1 MLMDLA
7 QLSVPPATSARM
19 KLPIISPLAVATA
32 LLLAGSVV
40 AAEKKVD
47 FALHVQ
53 PILAAKCIKCHG
65 SGKASGGIAFN
76 TRERALAA
84 AESGEPAIVPG
95 KPKESEL
102 LKRVSSSDESVRM
115 PPEGK
120 SLSAAEIEV
129 LRSWIAGGAEWSKH
143 WSFRPLTKPEI
154 PAVQAGTWPQNEI
167 DRFVLSQLED
177 TGLKP
182 SPRADKVALVRRA
195 YYDLTGL
202 PPSPR
207 QVADFVND
215 HRQDSW
221 ERLIDALLA
230 SEHYGEHWGRKWLD
244 VVRYAETNS
253 FERDNPKPHVWRYR
267 DYVIRSLNADKPY
280 DIFLREQLAGDEL
293 SVVTAD
299 SLIATG
305 FYRLGVWDDEPA
317 DRDLALYEGMD
328 DLVTTIGQGF
338 LGLTFNCARC
348 HDHKIDPILQADYY
362 QLVSFVRNITPMQTS
377 GPNIEEPIFPTEE
390 SRKKYDQ
397 AVASRTEKLNELQA
411 EITRLE
417 KKFIAAFDADRVAT
431 RDIDEL
437 KYSFYRDTWEKLPDF
452 DTLKTEDQ
460 GKIESGLF
468 DISLAS
474 REFSFGFVFT
484 GTLKVPT
491 DGEYT
496 FYLDSDDGSRL
507 SIDGKPV
514 IEYDGIHGEGSEHSA
529 RLTLKAGRT
538 PIRVDYFQGPTGEK
552 GLSVAWSGP
561 EFKRRPL
568 SVSKLAPAKQID
580 IVRLFK
586 GNGKEFLGVEETNRY
601 TKTLAQLEELKKDLP
616 VDRALCVKEMGPIV
630 PDVFVLGRGM
640 PASPGAKVEPAFPS
654 LFESP
659 KPQIPLPRP
668 NQKSAGRRTALAN
681 WIASRDNMLTA
692 RVMVNR
698 VWQGHFG
705 RGIVRSPNNFG
716 GIGVPPTH
724 PQLLDW
730 LAVDFMD
737 GGWKLKRLHKLLMMS
752 ATYQQ
757 SSAGNPEGLAKDPAN
772 NLFWRHDLRRLSAEE
787 LRDSIYAVD
796 GRLNLKQF
804 GPSIYP
810 EIQAEVLQGQSIP
823 GNGWPVSPPEE
834 QARRSVYVHVKRSL
848 ILPMLANF
856 DFPETDTS
864 CEARF
869 TTTQPGQSFVLLN
882 SKFIGDQA
890 AAFAERLKKEAGDDL
905 DAQVKL
911 AYRLTTCREATA
923 KDLERARG
931 LVASYETKHGQNRDQ
946 ALTKFCLFMFNLNEF
961 LYLD

>member
-1 MLMDLA
+1 
-7 QLSVPPATSARM
+7 M
-19 KLPIISPLAVATA
+19 KHHSISTFVIACA
-32 LLLAGSVV
+32 LLLAGPVL
-40 AAEKKVD
+40 AADKQVD

-76 TRERALAA
+76 TRDRALAA
-84 AESGEPAIVPG
+84 AESGAPAIVPG

-102 LKRVSSSDESVRM
+102 LQRVSSIDDSVRM

-120 SLSAAEIEV
+120 SLSAAEIDV
-129 LRSWIAGGAEWSKH
+129 LRRWIAEGAEWSKH
-143 WSFRPLTKPEI
+143 WSFRPVKKQEA
-154 PAVQAGTWPQNEI
+154 PATQDRAWSQNEI
-167 DRFVLSQLED
+167 DRFVLSKLEGA
-177 TGLKP
+177 GLKP
-182 SPRADKVALVRRA
+182 SPRADQVALVRRA
-195 YYDLTGL
+195 YYDLIGL

-207 QVADFVND
+207 QVADFVGD
-215 HRQDSW
+215 ERPDRW

-267 DYVIRSLNADKPY
+267 DYVIRSLNSDKPY
-280 DIFLREQLAGDEL
+280 DQFIREQLAGDEL
-293 SVVTAD
+293 PVVTAD

-305 FYRLGVWDDEPA
+305 FCRLGVWDDEPA

-338 LGLTFNCARC
+338 MGLTFNCARC
-348 HDHKIDPILQADYY
+348 HDHKIDPISQADYY
-362 QLVSFVRNITPMQTS
+362 QLVAFVRNITPMQTS
-377 GPNIEEPIFPTEE
+377 GPNIEEPIFQNEE
-390 SRKKYDQ
+390 SRKQYEI
-397 AVASRTEKLNELQA
+397 AVSSRTEKLNEIQG

-417 KKFIAAFDADRVAT
+417 KKFIAAFDADRAAT

-452 DTLKTEDQ
+452 DNLKAEDQ
-460 GKIESGLF
+460 GKIESGLL
-468 DISLAS
+468 DISLAT
-474 REFSFGFVFT
+474 REFSFGFVFS
-484 GTLKVPT
+484 GALKVPA

-507 SIDGKPV
+507 SIDGRTV
-514 IEYDGIHGEGSEHSA
+514 IEYDGIHGEGTERSA
-529 RLTLKAGRT
+529 KLTLKAGRT
-538 PIRVDYFQGPTGEK
+538 LIRVDYFQGPTGEK

-561 EFKRRPL
+561 ELKRRSL
-568 SVSKLAPAKQID
+568 SVNKVEPAKQID

-586 GNGKEFLGVEETNRY
+586 GNGKEFLGAEETNRY
-601 TKTLAQLEELKKDLP
+601 IKALTQLEELKKDLP
-616 VDRALCVKEMGPIV
+616 VDKALCVKEMGPIA
-630 PDVFVLGRGM
+630 PDVFILGRGM
-640 PASPGAKVEPAFPS
+640 PGNPGTKVEPAFPA

-659 KPQIPLPRP
+659 KPPIPTPKP
-668 NQKSAGRRTALAN
+668 DQKSAGRRTALAN
-681 WIASRDNMLTA
+681 WIASRDNLLTA

-698 VWQGHFG
+698 IWQGHFG

-730 LAVDFMD
+730 LASNFMV
-737 GGWKLKRLHKLLMMS
+737 GEWKLKRLHKLIMMS

-757 SSAGNPEGLAKDPAN
+757 SSRGNPEGLAKDPAN

-823 GNGWPVSPPEE
+823 GNGWHVSPPEE

-848 ILPMLANF
+848 ILPVLANF

-869 TTTQPGQSFVLLN
+869 TTTQPGQSFALLN
-882 SKFIGDQA
+882 SKFISDQA
-890 AAFAERLKKEAGDDL
+890 AAFAERLKREVGDDL
-905 DAQVKL
+905 DAQIKL
-911 AYRLTTCREATA
+911 AYRLTMSREATA
-923 KDLERARG
+923 KDLERARN
-931 LVASYETKHGQNRDQ
+931 LVADYEAKHRQNRDQ
-946 ALTKFCLFMFNLNEF
+946 ALAKFCLFMFNLNEF
-961 LYLD
+961 IYLD

>member
-1 MLMDLA
+1 
-7 QLSVPPATSARM
+7 M
-19 KLPIISPLAVATA
+19 KHHSIAALLTACA
-32 LLLAGSVV
+32 LLLAGPVL
-40 AAEKKVD
+40 AADKRVD

-53 PILAAKCIKCHG
+53 PILAAKCGKCHG

-76 TRERALAA
+76 TRERALVA
-84 AESGEPAIVPG
+84 AESGAPAIVPG
-95 KPKESEL
+95 KPMESEL
-102 LKRVSSSDESVRM
+102 LKRVSSTDDSVRM

-120 SLSAAEIEV
+120 PLSAAEVEV
-129 LRSWIAGGAEWSKH
+129 LRIWIAEGAEWTKH
-143 WSFRPLTKPEI
+143 WSFRPLQKPKI
-154 PAVQAGTWPQNEI
+154 PTVQGSAWSQNEI
-167 DRFVLSQLED
+167 DRFVHSKLTD
-177 TGLKP
+177 AGLKP
-182 SPRADKVALVRRA
+182 SPRADKTASVRRA

-215 HRQDSW
+215 EGPDRW
-221 ERLIDALLA
+221 ERLIDTLLA

-267 DYVIRSLNADKPY
+267 DYVIRSLNSDKPY
-280 DIFLREQLAGDEL
+280 DQFVREQLAGDEL
-293 SVVTAD
+293 PTVTAD

-348 HDHKIDPILQADYY
+348 HDHKIDPITQADYY

-390 SRKKYDQ
+390 FRRQYDQ
-397 AVASRTEKLNELQA
+397 AIASRTEKLNELQG

-417 KKFIAAFDADRVAT
+417 KKFIAAFDADRAAS

-452 DTLKTEDQ
+452 DNLKAEDQ
-460 GKIESGLF
+460 GKIESGLL
-468 DISLAS
+468 DISLAT
-474 REFSFGFVFT
+474 REFSFGFVFS
-484 GTLKVPT
+484 GTLKVPA
-491 DGEYT
+491 DGDYT

-507 SIDGKPV
+507 SIDGKTV
-514 IEYDGIHGEGSEHSA
+514 IEYDGIHGEGTERSA
-529 RLTLKAGRT
+529 KLTLKAGRS

-561 EFKRRPL
+561 ELKRRSL
-568 SVSKLAPAKQID
+568 AVSKLAPAKQID

-601 TKTLAQLEELKKDLP
+601 IKALTQLDDLKKDLP
-616 VDRALCVKEMGPIV
+616 VEKALCVKEMGTVV

-640 PASPGAKVEPAFPS
+640 PSNPGAKVELVFPS

-659 KPQIPLPRP
+659 KPQLPSPRP
-668 NQKSAGRRTALAN
+668 DQQSAGRRIALAN

-692 RVMVNR
+692 RVLVNR
-698 VWQGHFG
+698 IWQGHFG

-730 LAVDFMD
+730 LASNFMD
-737 GGWKLKRLHKLLMMS
+737 GGWKLKRLHKLIMMS
-752 ATYQQ
+752 ETYQQ
-757 SSAGNPEGLAKDPAN
+757 SSQGNPQGLAKDPAN

-787 LRDSIYAVD
+787 LRDSILAVD
-796 GRLNLKQF
+796 GRLNLKRG

-823 GNGWPVSPPEE
+823 GNGWPVSSPEE

-848 ILPMLANF
+848 ILPMLASF
-856 DFPETDTS
+856 DFPETDAS

-869 TTTQPGQSFVLLN
+869 TTTQPGQSFALLN
-882 SKFIGDQA
+882 SKFTSDQA

-905 DAQVKL
+905 DVQIKL
-911 AYRLTTCREATA
+911 AYRLTTSREATEQ
-923 KDLERARG
+923 DLERARK
-931 LVASYETKHGQNRDQ
+931 LVAIYEAKHGQSRDL
-946 ALTKFCLFMFNLNEF
+946 ALAKFCLFMFNLNEF

>member
-1 MLMDLA
+1 MILI
-7 QLSVPPATSARM
+7 ATFDRM
-19 KLPIISPLAVATA
+19 KHHTISAFVIVGA
-32 LLLAGSVV
+32 LLLAGPVL
-40 AAEKKVD
+40 AAEKQVD

-76 TRERALAA
+76 TRDRALAA
-84 AESGEPAIVPG
+84 AESGSPAIVPG
-95 KPKESEL
+95 EPKESEL
-102 LKRVSSSDESVRM
+102 LKRVSSTDDSVRM

-120 SLSAAEIEV
+120 PLSAAEIDV
-129 LRSWIAGGAEWSKH
+129 LRSWIAEGAEWSKH
-143 WSFRPLTKPEI
+143 WSFRPLTKPEV
-154 PAVQAGTWPQNEI
+154 PTVQDGAWSGNEI
-167 DRFVLSQLED
+167 DRFVLAKLTEAC
-177 TGLKP
+177 LKP
-182 SPRADKVALVRRA
+182 SPRAAKTALVRRA

-207 QVADFVND
+207 QVQDFVSD
-215 HRQDSW
+215 ERPDRW
-221 ERLIDALLA
+221 ERLIDTLLA

-280 DIFLREQLAGDEL
+280 NTFLREQLAGDEL
-293 SVVTAD
+293 PVVTAD

-348 HDHKIDPILQADYY
+348 HDHKIDPITQADYY

-377 GPNIEEPIFPTEE
+377 GPNIEEPIFQNEDA
-390 SRKKYDQ
+390 RKQYEQ
-397 AVASRTEKLNELQA
+397 AVSSRTDKLNEIQG

-417 KKFIAAFDADRVAT
+417 RKFIAAFDADRSAT

-452 DTLKTEDQ
+452 DNLKAEDQ
-460 GKIESGLF
+460 GKIESGLL

-484 GTLKVPT
+484 GTLKVPA

-507 SIDGKPV
+507 SIDGKTV
-514 IEYDGIHGEGSEHSA
+514 IEYDGFHGEGSEKSA
-529 RLTLKAGRT
+529 KLTLKAGRT
-538 PIRVDYFQGPTGEK
+538 PIRIDYFQGPTGVK

-561 EFKRRPL
+561 DLKRRAL
-568 SVSKLAPAKQID
+568 SVNKVEPAKQID

-586 GNGKEFLGVEETNRY
+586 GNGNEVLGVEETNRY
-601 TKTLAQLEELKKDLP
+601 KKALTQLEELKKDLP
-616 VDRALCVKEMGPIV
+616 VERALCVKEMGPIV
-630 PDVFVLGRGM
+630 PEVFILGRGM
-640 PASPGAKVEPAFPS
+640 PGNPGMKVEPVFPS
-654 LFESP
+654 LFESQ
-659 KPQIPLPRP
+659 KPQIPAPMTDR
-668 NQKSAGRRTALAN
+668 KSAGRRTALAN
-681 WIASRDNMLTA
+681 WIASRENMLTA

-730 LAVDFMD
+730 LASSFME
-737 GGWKLKRLHKLLMMS
+737 GEWKLKRLHKLIMMS

-757 SSAGNPEGLAKDPAN
+757 SSQGNPEGLAKDPAN

-787 LRDSIYAVD
+787 LRDSIHAVD

-823 GNGWPVSPPEE
+823 GNGWHVSSPEE

-848 ILPMLANF
+848 ILPVLASF
-856 DFPETDTS
+856 DFPETDAS

-869 TTTQPGQSFVLLN
+869 TTTQPGQSFALLN
-882 SKFIGDQA
+882 SKFISDQA

-905 DAQVKL
+905 DAQIKL
-911 AYRLTTCREATA
+911 AYRLTTSREATD
-923 KDLERARG
+923 KDLERARK
-931 LVASYETKHGQNRDQ
+931 LVASYESKHGQNRNQ
-946 ALTKFCLFMFNLNEF
+946 AIAKFCLFMFNLNEF